1 MDLQE
6 YRREFDRIDREMIR
20 LFAER
25 MELST
30 QVAAYKRANALKT
43 LDVSREVELFAGIE
57 EKTPEELTGFG
68 TALYASVLALSR
80 ARQER
85 LSGALPG
92 SILLIGMPGS
102 GKKTIAR
109 ALAERL
115 ERPYLGSDAL
125 IETLTG
131 LTIPEIFRQ
140 RGEDAFRAL
149 ETRALALLCPHS
161 GIVVASG
168 GGCVTCPENWPLLR
182 LAGTVVW
189 VRRSVEALET
199 KGRPLSLARDLHEMN
214 AEREPLYRRLADVSI
229 DNDGTV
235 EQAVERILTLL

>member
-1 MDLQE
+1 MNLQE

-30 QVAAYKRANALKT
+30 HVAAYKQEHALKT

-57 EKTPEELTGFG
+57 EKTPEGLAGFG

-85 LSGALPG
+85 LSDALPG

-131 LTIPEIFRQ
+131 LTIPDIFRL
-140 RGEDAFRAL
+140 RGEDTFRAL
-149 ETRALALLCPHS
+149 ETRALALLCPQP
-161 GIVVASG
+161 GIVIASG
-168 GGCVTCPENWPLLR
+168 GGCVTCQENLPLLR

-189 VRRSVEALET
+189 VRRSVDALET
-199 KGRPLSLARDLHEMN
+199 EGRPLSQTRDLHEMY
-214 AEREPLYRRLADVSI
+214 AEREPLYRRLADVSVE
-229 DNDGTV
+229 NSGTV
-235 EQAVERILTLL
+235 EQAVERILALI

>member
-6 YRREFDRIDREMIR
+6 YRKEFDRIDRDLIR

-30 QVAAYKRANALKT
+30 QVASYKQAHALKT
-43 LDVSREVELFAGIE
+43 LDVSREVELFARVE
-57 EKTPEELTGFG
+57 EKTPAELVGFG
-68 TALYASVLALSR
+68 TALYASILALSR

-85 LSGALPG
+85 LSDTLAG

-109 ALAERL
+109 VLAERL
-115 ERPYLGSDAL
+115 GRPYLGSDAL

-131 LTIPEIFRQ
+131 LTIPDIFRL

-149 ETRALALLCPHS
+149 ETRALALLCPQP
-161 GIVVASG
+161 GIVIASG
-168 GGCVTCPENWPLLR
+168 GGCVTCPENRPLLR

-199 KGRPLSLARDLHEMN
+199 GGRPLSLSRDLHEMY
-214 AEREPLYRRLADVSI
+214 AEREPLYRDLADASVE
-229 DNDGTV
+229 NDGTV
-235 EQAVERILTLL
+235 EQAVERILALL